1 MLRTA
6 AIRLAALPLSLLL
19 VTAITFAALRL
30 TGDPVTIYLDVSA
43 TPDQVALLRAQL
55 HLDDPLPL
63 QFASFLADLAQ
74 GDFGRSLQFG
84 GPAMPVVL
92 QRLEKTAELL
102 GAALG
107 LAVVLGVGAGVAAA
121 LRRDTYLDA
130 GLCAVAAAGQSIPSF
145 WLGIM
150 LVQLFALKLGWLPT
164 SGTGTW
170 RHLILPSVTLA
181 TFLLPGFLLITRTA
195 MIDALRELHVTAARA
210 RGLGDVRVVLR
221 HALRCA
227 VNPMLSFFGLQFG
240 RLVGGSILTETIF
253 AWPGVGRLMIGGI
266 LQRDLPVVVAGVF
279 VMAIATALANLVV
292 DLLQLAADP
301 RLRSG

>member
-6 AIRLAALPLSLLL
+6 TLRLAALPLSLLL

-43 TPDQVALLRAQL
+43 SADQVALLRAQL
-55 HLDDPLPL
+55 HLDDPLPV
-63 QFASFLADLAQ
+63 QFAYFLGDLAQ
-74 GDFGRSLQFG
+74 GSFGRSLQFG

-92 QRLEKTAELL
+92 QRLGKTAQLL
-102 GAALG
+102 GSALG
-107 LAVVLGVGAGVAAA
+107 LAVVLGVVAGVVAA
-121 LRRDTYLDA
+121 LRKDRWIDVA
-130 GLCAVAAAGQSIPSF
+130 ICAVASFGQSMPSF
-145 WLGIM
+145 WLGIL
-150 LVQLFALKLGWLPT
+150 LVQLFALQLGWLPT
-164 SGTGTW
+164 SGTGTLL
-170 RHLILPSVTLA
+170 HLILPSVTLA

-195 MIDALRELHVTAARA
+195 MIEALRQLHVTAAHA
-210 RGLGDVRVVLR
+210 RGLSAIRVVLR

-227 VNPMLSFFGLQFG
+227 VNPILSFFGLQLG

-279 VMAIATALANLVV
+279 VVAIATALANLLV
-292 DLLQLAADP
+292 DLLQVAADP
-301 RLRSG
+301 RLRTR